1 MTGHNAPV
9 IGALCEAARAGDVE
23 RVLALFSESV
33 DADVVL
39 HPPGLSPGRVVEG
52 RAQVLAAVGQAA
64 EFVDVTR
71 IEVECIGAGGDCVVA
86 FLHTR
91 WRAEAFRNRGVQPP
105 PDMPMAQV
113 WRFRHGRI
121 VEIRPFPFDQ
131 PTIPLP

>member
-1 MTGHNAPV
+1 MTGHNTPV
-9 IGALCEAARAGDVE
+9 IGALCEAAGAGDVK
-23 RVLALFSESV
+23 RVLALFAESV

-39 HPPGLSPGRVVEG
+39 HEAGLSPARVVEG

-71 IEVECIGAGGDCVVA
+71 IEVQCIGPDVDCVVD

-91 WRAEAFRNRGVQPP
+91 LRPEAFRRRGVQPP
-105 PDMPMAQV
+105 PDTPMAQV